1 MCTGTA
7 RRDYAHPVDSTVI
20 KFLDNKVIN
29 FTFKRLVD
37 LLADSTY
44 GPVVAS
50 GVFVNEKNYPEINE
64 LVDEC
69 VETLNIKKPY
79 VIISNSITGLNAMT
93 FGSDEEPYIALS
105 PLLVNTLSRWQ
116 LRFVIGHECG
126 HIAMGHMLYHTVV
139 SVAAMFATSM
149 PIIGPVVDKVGA
161 LPLKAWSRRSEISA
175 DRAGLL
181 CCYSNQVAQRTLLQL
196 ELPFM
201 DANQVDVDEYVKNS
215 EQYRQGGFVR
225 KLNEFDASHPIIP
238 KRIQALN
245 EFVKSGRYYMLR
257 GLAPTPESYS
267 DEELAQKVEDIV
279 KVL

>member
-1 MCTGTA
+1 MCTSVA
-7 RRDYAHPVDSTVI
+7 RRDYAHPVDSTII
-20 KFLDNKVIN
+20 KFLDNKMIN

-50 GVFVNEKNYPEINE
+50 GVFVNDKNYPEINE
-64 LVDEC
+64 IVNEC
-69 VETLNIKKPY
+69 VNKLNIKKPY

-105 PLLVNTLSRWQ
+105 PLLVKTLSRWQ
-116 LRFVIGHECG
+116 LQFVIGHECG

-139 SVAAMFATSM
+139 SVAAVFATSM
-149 PIIGPVVDKVGA
+149 PIVGPVVDKVGA

-181 CCYSNQVAQRTLLQL
+181 CCASKQVAQRTLLQL

-201 DANQVDVDEYVKNS
+201 DASQVDVDEYVKNS
-215 EQYRQGGFVR
+215 EQYRSKGVIR
-225 KLNEFDASHPIIP
+225 KLNEFDASHPIVP

-245 EFVKSGRYYMLR
+245 EFVKSRKYYVSK
-257 GLAPTPESYS
+257 GWNPTPNAYS
-267 DEELAQKVEDIV
+267 DEELMQRIEDIV